1 MNWLG
6 SLQQLGRAVM
16 LPTMA
21 LPAAALL
28 LSLGSLP
35 WASWGLETLGEV
47 ASAAGHGVFYYMPYL
62 FAIGVAWGMSNQGG
76 PAGLAALA
84 GMFIYDQVTS
94 IIGDGSVQPATLI
107 GIIFGIVSSMVYNRF
122 KHIKLPEAIQFF
134 GGSRFVLLIMGLFSA
149 VFAWG
154 MVNVAPLI
162 QNGLEAFY
170 TLVVHMGEFG
180 LFLYGI
186 LYRVLTAFGL
196 HHLLN
201 NVFWFQLGTYET
213 ADGTII
219 QGDLPRFFAGDPT
232 AGDFM
237 AGLFP
242 IMMFALPAIA
252 FAIIQEA
259 REDLKPKVKKTFMRS
274 ALVCFLTGV
283 SEQIEFA
290 FLFASPYLYVLH
302 ALMAG
307 FAMVLTYTL
316 DIHHG
321 FSYSAGF
328 IDFIINYHLS
338 QNAWMLIPI
347 GIAYGLIYY
356 FLFRWAIRRFGIATP
371 GREDGS
377 ALEGWA
383 GNIPNQA
390 PLILD
395 ALGGKDNIVQVES
408 CMTRLRL
415 TVHNDRQIDTN
426 ALKLLGSAGIIK
438 LGGGN
443 VQVVF
448 GTYSEL
454 IREEINKLMQRDLPR
469 VLFSAP
475 VQGRMLPIEE
485 VPDDI
490 FAAKLVGSG
499 VAFIPEKGELVS
511 PVYGTVMHIYPTMH
525 AIGISTP
532 EGLEVLIHIGID
544 TSQLKGPFT
553 AVVNEGDTVQPGQLL
568 VKFDLAY
575 LKAHAAS
582 LATPMVI
589 TNPDK
594 VRSWSFAPFKSFKK
608 GQSSVMS
615 VVLNESNAGGRES

>member
-28 LSLGSLP
+28 LSIGSLP
-35 WASWGLETLGEV
+35 WASWGFENLGEI

-62 FAIGVAWGMSNQGG
+62 FAIGVAWGLSNQGG

-84 GMFIYDQVTS
+84 GMFIYAQVTS
-94 IIGDGSVQPATLI
+94 IAGDGSVQPSTLI
-107 GIIFGIVSSMVYNRF
+107 GIIFGIVSSIVYNRF

-134 GGSRFVLLIMGLFSA
+134 GGSRFVLLTMGFFSA
-149 VFAWG
+149 LFAWG
-154 MVNVAPLI
+154 MISVAPFI
-162 QNGLEAFY
+162 QRGFEAFY
-170 TLVVHMGEFG
+170 TLTVHMGGFG

-196 HHLLN
+196 HHILN
-201 NVFWFQLGTYET
+201 NVYWFQLGTYET
-213 ADGTII
+213 ADGTIV

-252 FAIIQEA
+252 FAIIGEA

-307 FAMVLTYTL
+307 FAMVLTYTF

-328 IDFIINYHLS
+328 IDFVINYHLS
-338 QNAWMLIPI
+338 QNAWILIPI

-356 FLFRWAIRRFGIATP
+356 FLFRWAIRRFGIPTP
-371 GREDGS
+371 GREEGS

-383 GNIPNQA
+383 GNIPYQA

-415 TVHNDRQIDTN
+415 TVYNDRQIDTN

-553 AVVNEGDTVQPGQLL
+553 AVVSEGDAVEPGQLL
-568 VKFDLAY
+568 VKFDLGY
-575 LKAHAAS
+575 LKTHAAS

-594 VRSWSFAPFKSFKK
+594 VRSWSFAPFKSVKK

>member
-1 MNWLG
+1 
-6 SLQQLGRAVM
+6 
-16 LPTMA
+16 
-21 LPAAALL
+21 
-28 LSLGSLP
+28 
-35 WASWGLETLGEV
+35 
-47 ASAAGHGVFYYMPYL
+47 
-62 FAIGVAWGMSNQGG
+62 
-76 PAGLAALA
+76 
-84 GMFIYDQVTS
+84 
-94 IIGDGSVQPATLI
+94 
-107 GIIFGIVSSMVYNRF
+107 
-122 KHIKLPEAIQFF
+122 
-134 GGSRFVLLIMGLFSA
+134 MGLFSTI
-149 VFAWG
+149 FAWIMLG
-154 MVNVAPLI
+154 MAPMV
-162 QNGLEAFY
+162 QRGLDAFY
-170 TLVVHMGEFG
+170 DLTVHMGAFG

-201 NVFWFQLGTYET
+201 NVYWFQLGSYET
-213 ADGTII
+213 EDGTVV

-307 FAMVLTYTL
+307 FAMVLTYAF

-328 IDFIINYHLS
+328 IDYVLNFHLS
-338 QNAWMLIPI
+338 QNAWIIIPI
-347 GIAYGLIYY
+347 GAVYGIVYY
-356 FLFRWAIRRFGIATP
+356 FLFRWAIRTFEIPTP
-371 GREDGS
+371 GREEGS
-377 ALEGWA
+377 ALEGRA
-383 GNIPNQA
+383 GDIPYQA
-390 PLILD
+390 PLILE
-395 ALGGKDNIVQVES
+395 ALGGKDNIVQVQS

-415 TVHNDRQIDTN
+415 TVYNDRQIDSD

-454 IREEINKLMQRDLPR
+454 IREEINKLMQQDLPR

-475 VQGRMLPIEE
+475 VQGRMLPIDE

-490 FAAKLVGSG
+490 FAAKLVGNG

-511 PVYGTVMHIYPTMH
+511 PVYGTVMHVYPTMH

-532 EGLEVLIHIGID
+532 DGLEVLIHIGID

-553 AVVNEGDTVQPGQLL
+553 AVVSEGDTVEPGQLL

-575 LKAHAAS
+575 LKTHAAS

-594 VRSWSFAPFKSFKK
+594 VRSWSFAPFKSVKR

>member
-1 MNWLG
+1 
-6 SLQQLGRAVM
+6 
-16 LPTMA
+16 
-21 LPAAALL
+21 
-28 LSLGSLP
+28 
-35 WASWGLETLGEV
+35 LGEITQ
-47 ASAAGHGVFYYMPYL
+47 AAGHGVFYYMPYL
-62 FAIGVAWGMSNQGG
+62 FAIGVAWGLSNQGG

-84 GMFIYDQVTS
+84 GMFIYDQVIS
-94 IIGDGSVQPATLI
+94 RLGDGSVQPSTLI
-107 GIIFGIVSSMVYNRF
+107 GIIFGVMSGYVYNRF

-134 GGSRFVLLIMGLFSA
+134 GGSRFVLLFMGLFSTI
-149 VFAWG
+149 FAWIMLG
-154 MVNVAPLI
+154 MAPI
-162 QNGLEAFY
+162 VQRGFDAFY
-170 TLVVHMGEFG
+170 ELTVHMGAFG

-201 NVFWFQLGTYET
+201 NVYWFQLGSYET
-213 ADGTII
+213 EDGTIV

-307 FAMVLTYTL
+307 FAMVLTYSF

-328 IDFIINYHLS
+328 IDYVLNFHLS
-338 QNAWMLIPI
+338 QNAWMIIPI
-347 GIAYGLIYY
+347 GIVYGLVYY
-356 FLFRWAIRRFGIATP
+356 FLFRWAIRTFEIPTP
-371 GREDGS
+371 GREEGS
-377 ALEGWA
+377 ALEGRA
-383 GNIPNQA
+383 GDIPYQA
-390 PLILD
+390 PLILE
-395 ALGGKDNIVQVES
+395 ALGGKDNIVQVQS

-415 TVHNDRQIDTN
+415 TVYNDRQIDSD

-454 IREEINKLMQRDLPR
+454 IREEINKLMQQDLPR

-475 VQGRMLPIEE
+475 VQGRMLPIDE

-490 FAAKLVGSG
+490 FAAKLVGNG

-511 PVYGTVMHIYPTMH
+511 PVYGTVMHVYPTMH

-553 AVVNEGDTVQPGQLL
+553 AVVGEGDTVEPGQLL

-575 LKAHAAS
+575 LKTHAAS

-594 VRSWSFAPFKSFKK
+594 VRSWSYAPFKSVKR

>member
-1 MNWLG
+1 
-6 SLQQLGRAVM
+6 
-16 LPTMA
+16 
-21 LPAAALL
+21 
-28 LSLGSLP
+28 
-35 WASWGLETLGEV
+35 
-47 ASAAGHGVFYYMPYL
+47 
-62 FAIGVAWGMSNQGG
+62 
-76 PAGLAALA
+76 
-84 GMFIYDQVTS
+84 MFIYDQVITRL
-94 IIGDGSVQPATLI
+94 GDGSVQPSTLV
-107 GIIFGIVSSMVYNRF
+107 GIIFGMLSGYVYNRF

-149 VFAWG
+149 LFAWMMLG
-154 MVNVAPLI
+154 VAPFV
-162 QNGLEAFY
+162 QKGLDSFY
-170 TLVVHMGEFG
+170 VLTLEMGAFG

-201 NVFWFQLGTYET
+201 NVYWFQLGTYET
-213 ADGTII
+213 EDGTIV

-290 FLFASPYLYVLH
+290 FLFASPFLYVVH

-307 FAMVLTYTL
+307 FAMVLTYML

-328 IDFIINYHLS
+328 IDFVLNYHLS

-347 GIAYGLIYY
+347 GVGYGLVYY
-356 FLFRWAIRRFGIATP
+356 FLFRWAIRTFEIPTP
-371 GREDGS
+371 GREEGS

-383 GNIPNQA
+383 GDIPYQA
-390 PLILD
+390 PLILE
-395 ALGGKDNIVQVES
+395 ALGGKDNIVQVQS

-415 TVHNDRQIDTN
+415 TVHNDRQIDSD

-475 VQGRMLPIEE
+475 VQGRMMPIDE

-490 FAAKLVGSG
+490 FAAKLVGNG
-499 VAFIPEKGELVS
+499 VAFLPDKGELVS
-511 PVYGTVMHIYPTMH
+511 PVYGTVMHVYPTMH

-553 AVVNEGDTVQPGQLL
+553 AVVSEGDEVEPGQLL

-575 LKAHAAS
+575 LKTHAAS

-594 VRSWSFAPFKSFKK
+594 VRSWSFAPFKSVKK

-615 VVLNESNAGGRES
+615 VVLNESHAGGRES

>member
-1 MNWLG
+1 M
-6 SLQQLGRAVM
+6 
-16 LPTMA
+16 
-21 LPAAALL
+21 
-28 LSLGSLP
+28 
-35 WASWGLETLGEV
+35 
-47 ASAAGHGVFYYMPYL
+47 
-62 FAIGVAWGMSNQGG
+62 
-76 PAGLAALA
+76 
-84 GMFIYDQVTS
+84 
-94 IIGDGSVQPATLI
+94 
-107 GIIFGIVSSMVYNRF
+107 
-122 KHIKLPEAIQFF
+122 
-134 GGSRFVLLIMGLFSA
+134 
-149 VFAWG
+149 
-154 MVNVAPLI
+154 
-162 QNGLEAFY
+162 
-170 TLVVHMGEFG
+170 
-180 LFLYGI
+180 FLYGI

-201 NVFWFQLGTYET
+201 NVYWFQLGSYET
-213 ADGTII
+213 EDGTVV

-307 FAMVLTYTL
+307 FAMVLTYAF

-328 IDFIINYHLS
+328 IDYVLNFHLS
-338 QNAWMLIPI
+338 QNAWIIIPI
-347 GIAYGLIYY
+347 GAVYGIVYY
-356 FLFRWAIRRFGIATP
+356 FLFRWAIRTFEIPTP
-371 GREDGS
+371 GREEGS
-377 ALEGWA
+377 ALEGRA
-383 GNIPNQA
+383 GDIPYQA
-390 PLILD
+390 PLILE
-395 ALGGKDNIVQVES
+395 ALGGKDNIVQVQS

-415 TVHNDRQIDTN
+415 TVYNDRQIDSD

-454 IREEINKLMQRDLPR
+454 IREEINKLMQQDLPR

-475 VQGRMLPIEE
+475 VQGRMLPIDE

-490 FAAKLVGSG
+490 FAAKLVGNG

-511 PVYGTVMHIYPTMH
+511 PVYGTVMHVYPTMH

-553 AVVNEGDTVQPGQLL
+553 AVVSEGDTVEPGQLL

-575 LKAHAAS
+575 LKTHAAS

-594 VRSWSFAPFKSFKK
+594 VRAWSYAPFKTVKR